1 MTIPRL
7 EYQADAEGADQLAAQ
22 LRRFIRQ
29 TEVWVILLAGS
40 GLTLLAAVSQLVH
53 AY

>member
-1 MTIPRL
+1 MLRDIKP
-7 EYQADAEGADQLAAQ
+7 DAKGADQLAAQ
-22 LRRFIRQ
+22 LTRFIGQ